1 MLEALDLTPNKLLE
15 EVTLGKNKLASLDIR
30 GLSALATIELTAN
43 KIDRLDLHGCTAL
56 DELHM
61 SENLV
66 DYITFYGCT
75 ALRYVDIRNN
85 KVKSLDFSANEKMN
99 FLFATQNPELTTVFI
114 KEGANYSTIDVDSSV
129 TIYTKSGDDF
139 SEVGGNWGD
148 GDVDPWK
155 K

>member
-1 MLEALDLTPNKLLE
+1 MIN
-15 EVTLGKNKLASLDIR
+15 
-30 GLSALATIELTAN
+30 LSEQDWTKVHICFISYIELTAN

-99 FLFATQNPELTTVFI
+99 FLFATANPELTTVFI

-129 TIYTKSGDDF
+129 TIIRSQVTISAKWAETG
-139 SEVGGNWGD
+139 VMVMLTRGRNN
-148 GDVDPWK
+148 
-155 K
+155 